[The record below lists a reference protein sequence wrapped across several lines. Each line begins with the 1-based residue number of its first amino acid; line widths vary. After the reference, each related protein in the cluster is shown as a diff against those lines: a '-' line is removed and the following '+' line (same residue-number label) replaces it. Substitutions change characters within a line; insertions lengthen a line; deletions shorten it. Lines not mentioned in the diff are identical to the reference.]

1 MFAIQ
6 RIVVDSAII
15 FIFSARKE
23 FFRRPLNNGGAIW
36 WNQQII
42 HNEITPAI
50 ERDAKTQSPRLPIN
64 LRSRNRT
71 NKIAILFTLRFL
83 CHKSVECG
91 WGFCVPARMSFNVWC
106 SECRLGIDWGLTGS
120 NIVSCT
126 FNWIDPESR
135 NTLPF
140 KIHSCNP
147 NCRNAFWSAVIKYK
161 IFYWFRNANQYN

>member
-1 MFAIQ
+1 MNSCGQ
-6 RIVVDSAII
+6 RNY
-15 FIFSARKE
+15 FQ
-23 FFRRPLNNGGAIW
+23 FFCAKGILPSQPLNNGGDIW
-36 WNQQII
+36 WDQQII

-50 ERDAKTQSPRLPIN
+50 V
-64 LRSRNRT
+64 NRKRCQNPVAT
-71 NKIAILFTLRFL
+71 FANQFEIEKPNKQDCNFVHFAISVSQVVGVWVGIL
-83 CHKSVECG
+83 C
-91 WGFCVPARMSFNVWC
+91 PARMSFIVWC